1 MMAAFVFMILSGSAL
16 RGVGPDVSLTVIT
29 RESRAIPQR
38 PMPSAPIPRSANDAQ
53 MIRAAIVGL
62 GRWGRS
68 LVASVQD
75 KSEDLRFV
83 RAHTRTR
90 ATAEDF
96 CRDQGMPLV
105 DSYEQ
110 ILADPNVDAVV
121 LATPHSLHE
130 SQIIAAAAAGKH
142 IHVEKPITLDRA
154 GADRA
159 VGAARKAGVMLAV
172 GYCRRFHPSVAE
184 VRRRLAQGRLG
195 TVIAMVAQHTT
206 STGQFIPPDNWR
218 GAPEEAPGG
227 ALTAV
232 GVHALDH
239 MIEFAGRVR
248 DVRCVTA
255 RNIPGPSDDTT
266 TVMLRFDGGATGLI
280 FCSVATATNFSF
292 TLYGSK
298 GLAEISK
305 PNLQT
310 LRLVPTSQLP
320 PTGPVTAP
328 PDEIIEHPG
337 FDMLNAELTE
347 FARAI
352 RERRPY
358 PVKIDEI
365 LHGMSVFDAV
375 VRAAQSNE
383 IVAVREQ

>member
-1 MMAAFVFMILSGSAL
+1 
-16 RGVGPDVSLTVIT
+16 
-29 RESRAIPQR
+29 
-38 PMPSAPIPRSANDAQ
+38 

-75 KSEDLRFV
+75 KSEDIRFV
-83 RAHTRTR
+83 AAYTRTR

-96 CRDQGMPLV
+96 CREHGVPLV
-105 DSYEQ
+105 DSYKQ
-110 ILADPNVDAVV
+110 ILANPNVDAVV

-130 SQIIAAAAAGKH
+130 GQIMAAAAAGKH
-142 IHVEKPITLDRA
+142 IHVEKPITLTRA
-154 GADRA
+154 SADAA
-159 VGAARKAGVMLAV
+159 VAAARKAGVVLAV
-172 GYCRRFHPSVAE
+172 GYCRRFHPSVVE
-184 VRRRLAQGRLG
+184 LRRRLRDGQLG
-195 TVIAMVAQHTT
+195 TVVSMVAQHTT

-218 GAPEEAPGG
+218 ATPEEAPGG

-255 RNIPGPSDDTT
+255 RNLPGPSDDTT
-266 TVMLRFDGGATGLI
+266 TVMLRFDSGATGLI
-280 FCSVATATNFSF
+280 FCSVATATNFGF

-310 LRLVPTSQLP
+310 FRFVPTSVEA

-328 PDEIIEHPG
+328 ADEISEHPA
-337 FDMLNAELTE
+337 FDILHAELTA

-352 RERRPY
+352 RERTPY
-358 PVKIDEI
+358 PVAIDEI
-365 LHGMSVFDAV
+365 LHGMSVFDAIV
-375 VRAAQSNE
+375 ESARSNT
-383 IVAVREQ
+383 IVTVKE

>member
-1 MMAAFVFMILSGSAL
+1 
-16 RGVGPDVSLTVIT
+16 
-29 RESRAIPQR
+29 
-38 PMPSAPIPRSANDAQ
+38 

-68 LVASVQD
+68 LVASAQG
-75 KSEDLRFV
+75 KSEHLRFV
-83 RAHTRTR
+83 LAHTRTR

-96 CRDQGMPLV
+96 CRGHGLALV

-110 ILADPNVDAVV
+110 LLADPNVDAVV

-130 SQIIAAAAAGKH
+130 SQVIAAAAAGKH

-159 VGAARKAGVMLAV
+159 VEAARKAGVVLAV
-172 GYCRRFHPSVAE
+172 GYCRRFHPSVVE
-184 VRRRLAQGRLG
+184 VRRRLAEGGLG
-195 TVIAMVAQHTT
+195 TVISMVAQHTT
-206 STGQFIPPDNWR
+206 STGQFIAPDNWR
-218 GAPEEAPGG
+218 AAPEEAPGG

-239 MIEFAGRVR
+239 MIEFAGRVH

-255 RNIPGPSDDTT
+255 RTLPGPNDDTT

-298 GLAEISK
+298 GLVEISR
-305 PNLQT
+305 PNLQA
-310 LRLVPTSQLP
+310 LRFVPTSDEP
-320 PTGPVTAP
+320 PTGAVVAP
-328 PDEIIEHPG
+328 PDETHDHAG
-337 FDMLNAELTE
+337 FNMLSAELTA

-352 RERRPY
+352 RERKPY
-358 PVKIDEI
+358 PVPIEDV
-365 LHGMSVFDAV
+365 LHGMSVFDAIIE
-375 VRAAQSNE
+375 AAGSNK
-383 IVAVREQ
+383 IVKVGES

>member
-1 MMAAFVFMILSGSAL
+1 
-16 RGVGPDVSLTVIT
+16 
-29 RESRAIPQR
+29 
-38 PMPSAPIPRSANDAQ
+38 

-68 LVASVQD
+68 LVASVQG

-83 RAHTRTR
+83 LAHTRTR

-96 CRDQGMPLV
+96 CRDQGVPLV

-110 ILADPNVDAVV
+110 LLADPNVDAVV

-130 SQIIAAAAAGKH
+130 TQIIAAAAAGKH

-159 VGAARKAGVMLAV
+159 VDAARKAGVVLAV
-172 GYCRRFHPSVAE
+172 GYCRRFHPSVVE
-184 VRRRLAQGRLG
+184 VRRRLAEGRLG
-195 TVIAMVAQHTT
+195 TVISMVAQHTT

-218 GAPEEAPGG
+218 AAPEEAPGG

-310 LRLVPTSQLP
+310 LRFVPTSQLP
-320 PTGPVTAP
+320 PTGPVSAP
-328 PDEIIEHPG
+328 PDEISDHAG

-347 FARAI
+347 FAHAI
-352 RERRPY
+352 RERKPY
-358 PVKIDEI
+358 PVAIHEI
-365 LHGMSVFDAV
+365 LHGMAVFDAV

-383 IVAVREQ
+383 IVAVRER